1 MRRQPL
7 DQRDKARIDKEQ
19 PVRGVIDYVDDLVF
33 EQPRVDRVADRADAR
48 DRVIEL
54 EMAKGVPGECP
65 DAVAGSDPQP
75 QQRASE
81 PLGSALGLAV
91 GIAVDRAFDSAR
103 DDFRVAMI
111 ARRMFDDRRDQE
123 RPLRHQS
130 PHRLLPY
137 AILTVIAGQFD
148 TDARS
153 LFRRGQT
160 CKPGKADRLK
170 GQ

>member
-1 MRRQPL
+1 MQSL
-7 DQRDKARIDKEQ
+7 IFFFFFQAEDGIRDLT
-19 PVRGVIDYVDDLVF
+19 VT
-33 EQPRVDRVADRADAR
+33 RVQTCALP
-48 DRVIEL
+48 IF
-54 EMAKGVPGECP
+54 PGECP

-111 ARRMFDDRRDQE
+111 ASRMFDDRRDQE

-153 LFRRGQT
+153 LFRRGRT
-160 CKPGKADRLK
+160 CK
-170 GQ
+170 